1 MAWPAF
7 KNSTNKMIREKS
19 EIKQQYQSRI
29 TPPVVDWLMPDE
41 IFVFGSNEA
50 GIHGAGAARTALELF
65 GAKHG
70 EGIGFTGQCYAI
82 PTKDR
87 QIETLSLDI
96 IEKYIDLFLHYVPHY
111 PTKTFLV
118 TQIGC
123 GLAGYT
129 PEQIAPLFAKAVD
142 LDNVH
147 LPAEFWE
154 VLNRN

>member
-65 GAKHG
+65 GAKRG

-111 PTKTFLV
+111 ATKTFLV

-129 PEQIAPLFAKAVD
+129 HEQIAPLFAKAVD

>member
-1 MAWPAF
+1 M
-7 KNSTNKMIREKS
+7 
-19 EIKQQYQSRI
+19 Q
-29 TPPVVDWLMPDE
+29 
-41 IFVFGSNEA
+41 
-50 GIHGAGAARTALELF
+50 GINQRAT
-65 GAKHG
+65 
-70 EGIGFTGQCYAI
+70 GFTGQCYAI
-82 PTKDR
+82 PTKDKK
-87 QIETLSLDI
+87 IETLSLDL
-96 IEKYIDLFLHYVPHY
+96 IEKYIDLFVHCVPY
-111 PTKTFLV
+111 YSTKTFLV

>member
-1 MAWPAF
+1 
-7 KNSTNKMIREKS
+7 MIREKS
-19 EIKQQYQSRI
+19 EITQQYQSRI

-41 IFVFGSNEA
+41 IFVFGSNAA

-70 EGIGFTGQCYAI
+70 EGIAFTGQCYAI
-82 PTKDR
+82 PTKDKK
-87 QIETLSLDI
+87 IKTLSLDI
-96 IEKYIDLFLHYVPHY
+96 IEKSIDLFLSFVPSF

-129 PEQIAPLFAKAVD
+129 PEQIAPLFARAVD